1 VSAHAYPTPAVLAD
15 AGRAAAGLALAGIP
29 LLLDGPAW
37 LTVAFGLIALVFLLY
52 AAASLCR
59 ATSRVEVGEDSIA
72 VRGPRPARLRWSEL
86 DRLRLAYYSTRRDG
100 AGGWMQLT
108 LAAARTRLVVDSR
121 IGGFDVLLRRA
132 AEAAR
137 VQAIG
142 LDPTTVMNLRDL
154 GIVMAPTSRSHE
166 AQR

>member
-1 VSAHAYPTPAVLAD
+1 MSAHAYPTPAVLAD
-15 AGRAAAGLALAGIP
+15 AGRAAAGLVLAGVP

-37 LTVAFGLIALVFLLY
+37 LTVAFALIALVFLLY

-59 ATSRVEVGEDSIA
+59 AISRVEVGEDIIA
-72 VRGPRPARLRWSEL
+72 VRGPRPA
-86 DRLRLAYYSTRRDG
+86 RLRLAYYSTRRDG

-108 LAAARTRLVVDSR
+108 LAAPRTRLVVDSR

-137 VQAIG
+137 VRAIG
-142 LDPTTVMNLRDL
+142 LDPTTVMNLRGL